1 MREGSFW
8 KERAGIFLDKA
19 RGLESRRACMDWLV
33 ADSWLPTAEPF
44 LVQPER
50 RRGSQGRG
58 LWRILV
64 LLVTADWQLAAPWT
78 YEQRESVVAMGDRW
92 DRRDRRGLWV
102 CPEWS

>member
-1 MREGSFW
+1 MAFLRLVRLEGREFL
-8 KERAGIFLDKA
+8 ERKSRDILGKGEGFGEPQ
-19 RGLESRRACMDWLV
+19 GLQDWLV
-33 ADSWLPTAEPF
+33 ADSWLQTAGPF

-92 DRRDRRGLWV
+92 DRRDRRG
-102 CPEWS
+102 